1 MEVQAWLRDKG
12 LEEHASKFQEHGWDD
27 ISLLQEM
34 TDDDIEM
41 CIKKRGHRVKFK
53 KERVSLISN
62 TDHECHARKKSNKEQ
77 LRIGDCPMP
86 VSVIYNREDYMK
98 ANMTTK
104 NNAMPLISSS
114 SVVNT
119 VISENS
125 VTANE
130 PIIDTILQNCSL
142 DDPVESKSIESR
154 LKQTKKDYQ
163 VPTEIESHGECVEMS
178 TFESDIALYEEYNGE
193 SSKNETFA
201 SLDGAGLDIENF
213 ETV

>member
-1 MEVQAWLRDKG
+1 MEVQAWLRDNG
-12 LEEHASKFQEHGWDD
+12 LEEHATKFREHGWDD

-53 KERVSLISN
+53 KVRESLISN
-62 TDHECHARKKSNKEQ
+62 TDHECHARKCSNKEQ
-77 LRIGDCPMP
+77 LRIGERPMP
-86 VSVIYNREDYMK
+86 VSVIYNRENYMK

-104 NNAMPLISSS
+104 SNAMQLISSS
-114 SVVNT
+114 TVVNS

-130 PIIDTILQNCSL
+130 PFIDTILQTCSL
-142 DDPVESKSIESR
+142 DDPVESKSKES
-154 LKQTKKDYQ
+154 KKDYQ

-178 TFESDIALYEEYNGE
+178 TFESDIALYEEYNSE

-201 SLDGAGLDIENF
+201 SLDGAGLDIANF